1 MAGLPH
7 TAGGAA
13 GELSQTCAHTHA
25 VDSAALGGH
34 QRICAPLRAALLA
47 AVHAEGLSGNRRRDE
62 ECFCGCAP
70 LDHVKAP
77 CMLEKWGLPV
87 QLRDSLQRVRE
98 ALREE
103 LSDEMR
109 PGPWSLDVH
118 PDEGPIPE
126 PWEVDAELE
135 RDMKV
140 CDRMP

>member
-1 MAGLPH
+1 MH
-7 TAGGAA
+7 
-13 GELSQTCAHTHA
+13 AHHA
-25 VDSAALGGH
+25 
-34 QRICAPLRAALLA
+34 
-47 AVHAEGLSGNRRRDE
+47 
-62 ECFCGCAP
+62 
-70 LDHVKAP
+70 
-77 CMLEKWGLPV
+77 LPV

-140 CDRMP
+140 CACLRMPCHPARVILHAWCLELKLPSGTAAPQGLQRQAGMLLVARASPMLLSQASAVS